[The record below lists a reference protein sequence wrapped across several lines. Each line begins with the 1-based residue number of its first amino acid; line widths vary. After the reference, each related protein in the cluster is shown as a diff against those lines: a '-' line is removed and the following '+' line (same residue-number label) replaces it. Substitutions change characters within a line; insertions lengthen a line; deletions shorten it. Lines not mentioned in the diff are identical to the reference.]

1 MIFAHGSSVY
11 VSLVSW
17 VTFDA
22 ASPMISMDFTIER
35 TSIRSESRS
44 PRLLFLAKD
53 RASFAASSMCRI
65 RIRSSLRILNLR
77 RIEHLL
83 SEIATQ
89 FCWCPQI
96 NLPLENPRKL
106 DLHPCQTQQAHPL
119 TRFEFTK
126 DIPVV
131 TR

>member
-22 ASPMISMDFTIER
+22 ASPRISMDFTIER

-44 PRLLFLAKD
+44 PRLLYLAKD
-53 RASFAASSMCRI
+53 RASFAASSMCRM
-65 RIRSSLRILNLR
+65 RIRSSLRILNLCR
-77 RIEHLL
+77 VEHLL

-89 FCWCPQI
+89 FCWRPQVHF
-96 NLPLENPRKL
+96 PLKNG
-106 DLHPCQTQQAHPL
+106 
-119 TRFEFTK
+119 
-126 DIPVV
+126 
-131 TR
+131 